1 LKGKQTYD
9 YEVKP
14 VPVLEN
20 VQYGTCNPVDSTEK
34 KIIVWE
40 LHRPRESIGKDILE
54 NMEGRLEEDVRE
66 DIVSTFR
73 ECLEN
78 DASYDISKF
87 WIWLAEVLF
96 DQLCVL
102 FQAFV
107 EQMED
112 ANGYVVDLVF
122 I

>member
-1 LKGKQTYD
+1 MGCRLSKPSGECDKTKPVELVPLVQSNGNLKGKQTYD
-9 YEVKP
+9 YKVKP

-40 LHRPRESIGKDILE
+40 LHHPRESIGKDIIE

-73 ECLEN
+73 
-78 DASYDISKF
+78 D
-87 WIWLAEVLF
+87 
-96 DQLCVL
+96 
-102 FQAFV
+102 
-107 EQMED
+107 
-112 ANGYVVDLVF
+112 
-122 I
+122 